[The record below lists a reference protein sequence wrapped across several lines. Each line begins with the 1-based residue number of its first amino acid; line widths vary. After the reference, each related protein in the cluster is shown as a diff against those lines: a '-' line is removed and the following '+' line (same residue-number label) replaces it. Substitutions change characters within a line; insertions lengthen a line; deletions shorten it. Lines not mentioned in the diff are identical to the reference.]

1 MNITFSEQGFT
12 AEAIAAKQF
21 NGTLVSDL
29 SLQYKDIDM
38 VVKRHNKTVSIKD
51 QLWSSGKYK
60 AIQIETQMV
69 NTRTMECMDGCF
81 YKNSSD
87 YYLWR
92 VETPEHGDT
101 WLVIKT
107 EALRAYVEAHK
118 ASLRRWGTTTATEA
132 KNRSYGRTFD
142 RAEGYVI
149 PLKDVMALAKSIIP
163 VRRADD

>member
-1 MNITFSEQGFT
+1 MNITFSKQGFA

-60 AIQIETQMV
+60 AIQIETQLV

-87 YYLWR
+87 FYLWR
-92 VETPEHGDT
+92 VETEEHGDT
-101 WLVIKT
+101 WLVINT
-107 EALRAYVEAHK
+107 TRLRAYVDAHK
-118 ASLRRWGTTTATEA
+118 ASLKTWGTTTATEA
-132 KNRSYGRTFD
+132 KNRSYGRTYD

-149 PLKDVMALAKSIIP
+149 PLDEVIKLAKAIVP
-163 VRRADD
+163 VQEGR